1 MPDEPTPETQ
11 EITLKRDVTSGLR
24 LIRSDELLH
33 GEPEVLIHH
42 AGLIYHLRVTKAGK
56 LILTK

>member
-1 MPDEPTPETQ
+1 MPDERNLETQ
-11 EITLKRDVTSGLR
+11 LITIQRDATSGLR
-24 LIRSDELLH
+24 LIRTEELLLR
-33 GEPEVLIHH
+33 ESEILIQH

>member
-1 MPDEPTPETQ
+1 MPDQPRSETQ
-11 EITLKRDVTSGLR
+11 LITVKRDATSGMR
-24 LIRSDELLH
+24 LIRTEELFLR
-33 GEPEVLIHH
+33 ESEILIQH

>member
-1 MPDEPTPETQ
+1 MADKPDVETQ
-11 EITLKRDVTSGLR
+11 LIPIKRDATSGMR
-24 LIRSDELLH
+24 LIRSEELLLA
-33 GEPEVLIHH
+33 ESEILIQH

>member
-1 MPDEPTPETQ
+1 MPDDPAPETQ

-24 LIRSDELLH
+24 LIRTEELLR
-33 GEPEVLIHH
+33 GEPEILIHH
-42 AGLIYHLRVTKAGK
+42 AGLVYHLRVTKAGK